1 LKHKLL
7 IIGAGAAGITAAI
20 TAKDY
25 GVDTAIIEGNDRV
38 GKKLLTTGNGR
49 CNITNKTIDETLKR
63 YEALKDNEATA
74 YRLPYHSNN
83 KDFFL
88 PVLKSFTVEDTINF
102 FSMLGLP
109 LTTLE
114 GGKMYPLSLQASS
127 VLDILRMALEE
138 REIPVYCGNKVVEI
152 QALKSGYRVKAK
164 NAECEQLYT
173 CEKLILCPGG
183 KSAAATG
190 SDGSGYTLAKSLG
203 HTIITPLPALVQLKL
218 DYKNLKALSGIKFN
232 GVADILVN
240 GESLRSE
247 FGEILFTD
255 YGISGPPILQLSRIA
270 SSSLNEGKKVEIR
283 INMMPDT
290 NTEDLDNFLEGHK
303 AMFGHR
309 SMVSAFIGIINK
321 KLIPILL
328 KEAQVD
334 NIHKPLWELSW
345 KEKKAI
351 MKLLQSWTFPV
362 TGTNSFA
369 NAQVTAGGVDT
380 REVKADTLESK
391 LHKNLYFAGE
401 ILDVDGDCG
410 GFNLQWAW
418 SSGAVAGRSCASENS

>member
-1 LKHKLL
+1 LKHKIL

-25 GVDTAIIEGNDRV
+25 GIDVAIIEGNDRV
-38 GKKLLTTGNGR
+38 GKKILTTGNGR
-49 CNITNKTIDETLKR
+49 CNITNKTIDDTLKR
-63 YEALKDNEATA
+63 YEASKNNGDTPCKV
-74 YRLPYHSNN
+74 PYHSSN
-83 KDFFL
+83 KDFFIS
-88 PVLKSFTVEDTINF
+88 VLRAFTVEDTINF

-152 QALKSGYRVKAK
+152 QCHKFGYRVKTK
-164 NAECEQLYT
+164 TAEGEELYS
-173 CEKLILCPGG
+173 CEKLIICAGG

-190 SDGSGYTLAKSLG
+190 SDGSGYALARSLG
-203 HTIITPLPALVQLKL
+203 HSIITPLPALVQLKL

-232 GVADILVN
+232 GVADILVD
-240 GESLRSE
+240 GEILRSE

-270 SSSLNEGKKVEIR
+270 STSLNQGKKVEIR
-283 INMMPDT
+283 VNMMPDT
-290 NTEDLDNFLEGHK
+290 DAEDLDNFLENHK

-328 KEAQVD
+328 KEGGID
-334 NIHKPLWELSW
+334 NIHKPLWDLSW

-351 MKLLQSWTFPV
+351 IELLQSWTFPV
-362 TGTNSFA
+362 IGTNSFT
-369 NAQVTAGGVDT
+369 NAQVTAGGIDT
-380 REVKADTLESK
+380 REVNPETLESK

-418 SSGAVAGRSCASENS
+418 SSGTIAGRSCAMK